1 MGLLSAVSTELF
13 PSRFHQIEGSGFVLS
28 GQSGEGGIGRSK
40 VRKAIKTI
48 KKKGPA
54 AIKKGAA
61 VAFELAQAFGDA
73 DTRAKADKA
82 KMAVDIARTAGNG
95 RVYPGANLRKLVR

>member
-13 PSRFHQIEGSGFVLS
+13 PSRFHDIQGDGFVL
-28 GQSGEGGIGRSK
+28 SGEGGIGRSK

-48 KKKGPA
+48 KKKGPK

-73 DTRAKADKA
+73 DTRARADKA
-82 KMAVDIARTAGNG
+82 KMAADIVRTAGNG
-95 RVYPGANLRKLVR
+95 RVHPGANLRKLVR

>member
-13 PSRFHQIEGSGFVLS
+13 PSRFHDIQQGDGFVL
-28 GQSGEGGIGRSK
+28 SGEGGIGRSK

-61 VAFELAQAFGDA
+61 VAFELAQAFGDS
-73 DTRAKADKA
+73 DTRARADKA